1 MKSKTKLKFSI
12 LILIFSTFSSFAQNE
27 IGEKLFSVGVGINSQ
42 YGVGIPIGV
51 SFENFVGKYLSV
63 GGSINY
69 VSATYYGDNK
79 FKALYIGSRGSYHVT
94 ELLNLSRSPADLYV
108 GATLG
113 YRIFSW
119 NDTFYGGN
127 IGGIYGNGV
136 YFGGFLGGRY
146 YFTDSIAGFLEF
158 GAGGF
163 TNANLGLTLKF

>member
-1 MKSKTKLKFSI
+1 MKNKLKITIIIS
-12 LILIFSTFSSFAQNE
+12 LITAFSSFSQNE

-42 YGVGIPIGV
+42 YGGGIPIGA

-69 VSATYYGDNK
+69 VSDTYYGDDK
-79 FKALYIGSRGSYHVT
+79 FKALYIAGRGSYHVT
-94 ELLNLSRSPADLYV
+94 DLLNLGRSPADLYI

-119 NDTFYGGN
+119 DDTFYGGK
-127 IGGIYGNGV
+127 IGGAYSNGV

-146 YFTDSIAGFLEF
+146 YFTDSIGGFLEV
-158 GAGGF
+158 GAGGV

>member
-1 MKSKTKLKFSI
+1 MKSKTKLRFFN
-12 LILIFSTFSSFAQNE
+12 LIFIFITFSSYSQNE

-42 YGVGIPIGV
+42 YGDGIPIGV

-69 VSATYYGDNK
+69 VSANYYADDK
-79 FKALYIGSRGSYHVT
+79 FKALYIGGRGSYHVT
-94 ELLNLSRSPADLYV
+94 DLLNLSRSPADLYV

-119 NDTFYGGN
+119 DDTFYGGN
-127 IGGIYGNGV
+127 IGGLYGNGI

-146 YFTDSIAGFLEF
+146 YFSDSIAGFLEL
-158 GAGGF
+158 GAGGV